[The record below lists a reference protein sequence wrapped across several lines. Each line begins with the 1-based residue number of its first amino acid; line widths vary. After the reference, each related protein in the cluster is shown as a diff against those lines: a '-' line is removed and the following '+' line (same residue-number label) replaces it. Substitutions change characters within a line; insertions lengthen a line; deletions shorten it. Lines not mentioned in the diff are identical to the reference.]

1 MTKAMLL
8 YLASLSGMT
17 RKEAMLETPGMV
29 FDCIEVR
36 QKISGTKPSKG
47 KFD

>member
-1 MTKAMLL
+1 
-8 YLASLSGMT
+8 MT

-36 QKISGTKPSKG
+36 QKMDGAKPSKG
-47 KFD
+47 EFD